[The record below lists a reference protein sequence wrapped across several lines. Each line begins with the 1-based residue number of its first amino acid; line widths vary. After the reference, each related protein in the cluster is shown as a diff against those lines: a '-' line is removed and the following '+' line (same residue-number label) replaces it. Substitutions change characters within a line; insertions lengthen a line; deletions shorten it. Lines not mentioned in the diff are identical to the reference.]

1 MTESMKNIL
10 LDDRTSRDI
19 DERVA
24 RIHRDLSHSGGPV
37 DLKDVRCLLKL
48 DLSYYKANDP
58 GVLKEVVHK
67 LKLGGK
73 QVLDVAMALG
83 QAVRKFHLKALFV
96 PKQREILIDIDL
108 PDLKKRWSEGHEIVH
123 SVIPWHADYLLG
135 DNKHT
140 LTPGCHDR
148 IESEANF
155 GAGRLFFPP
164 TEFAGL
170 RQGSPICLAQVIAI
184 SKHFGNTIT
193 STLWRYVESD
203 DQPCFGVIGQHPRR
217 PDSAKPN
224 IDHLIQS
231 PAFVSRFGKV
241 TEMQVFAL
249 LQTYCGYQR
258 GGPLGTGEI
267 LLTDD
272 NGDAHI
278 FQAETFSVTHHTLTL
293 ARYARP
299 APIQV
304 QVSGRTMAGRA

>member
-1 MTESMKNIL
+1 MKNIL
-10 LDDRTSRDI
+10 LDERTIQDI
-19 DERVA
+19 DERIA

-37 DLKDVRCLLKL
+37 DLKDVRGLLKL
-48 DLSYYKANDP
+48 DLSYYKADDP

-83 QAVRKFHLKALFV
+83 QAVRKFDLKALFV

-123 SVIPWHADYLLG
+123 SVIPWHSDYLLG

-164 TEFAGL
+164 MEFAGL
-170 RQGSPICLAQVIAI
+170 RQGSPICFAQVIAI

-217 PDSAKPN
+217 PDPAKPN

-231 PAFVSRFGKV
+231 PTFVSRFGKV
-241 TEMQVFAL
+241 TEMQVFAQ

-267 LLTDD
+267 LMTDD

-299 APIQV
+299 ASIQV
-304 QVSGRTMAGRA
+304 QVSGRAMAGRA